1 MQMQIA
7 PSGIFLFRLLLNKA
21 LPLDVLFC
29 FFGVFSLNLA
39 PFGSGFISFHFLI
52 LNGKQLRVSSHR
64 VIRMLVIQRIMPPTT
79 SLVVTII

>member
-1 MQMQIA
+1 M
-7 PSGIFLFRLLLNKA
+7 SGKGGFHFKEA
-21 LPLDVLFC
+21 LQFAE
-29 FFGVFSLNLA
+29 GNW
-39 PFGSGFISFHFLI
+39 GSGFISFHFLI